1 MKGIILA
8 GGKGTRLFPSTLCIS
23 KQLLTIYDKPMIYYP
38 LSVLMLADIREILII
53 STKRDKPMYEELL
66 GDGSQIG
73 MKFTYAVQNEPRGL
87 AEAFIIGENFIGS
100 DSVCLILGDNLFY
113 GNQLS
118 VLLSD
123 AVNNNKGAT
132 IFGYYVSNPSE
143 FGVIE
148 WDREGKIL
156 SLVEKPKLPKS
167 NYAVP
172 GIYFY
177 DNDVINIAKKIKPSQ
192 RGELEITEV
201 NNFYLAQNRL
211 RAVQLSRG
219 IAWLDTGTHSS
230 LLNAANFVEAVQ
242 SRQGLYISCIE
253 EIAFH
258 KKYIT
263 AEQLLNLAEK
273 LKSSEYGSY
282 IEKIVKQKQGE
293 S

>member
-8 GGKGTRLFPSTLCIS
+8 GGKGTRLFPSTLCVS

-73 MKFTYAVQNEPRGL
+73 MKFTYAIQNEPRGL
-87 AEAFIIGENFIGS
+87 AEAFIIGENFIGE

-148 WDREGKIL
+148 WDRDGKVL

-201 NNFYLAQNRL
+201 NNFYLKQNRL
-211 RAVQLSRG
+211 RAIQLSRG

-258 KKYIT
+258 KKYINE
-263 AEQLLNLAEK
+263 EQLLNLAEK

-293 S
+293 R